1 MANPNNKSFIYFSL
15 ALAAASGLYSAWRE
29 YRKRRAGTESRFR
42 QAFGEPQTL
51 PDGTQIVRC
60 RMSYEEL
67 ENILH
72 PEKAQE
78 KPPLPED
85 VDVFSLPKYWGGC
98 PHGGKMSIVG
108 EHLWRYQELSR
119 TRGYM
124 NNTTTYVCRCRNCR
138 GLMQATVDHD
148 D

>member
-1 MANPNNKSFIYFSL
+1 MTNRNDRTYILFSIG
-15 ALAAASGLYSAWRE
+15 LAAASGLYSAWQE
-29 YRKRRAGTESRFR
+29 YRKRKAGTESRFR

-67 ENILH
+67 ESMVY
-72 PEKAQE
+72 PERANAR
-78 KPPLPED
+78 PPLPD
-85 VDVFSLPKYWGGC
+85 DIDVFALPKYWGGC
-98 PHGGKMSIVG
+98 PHCGKMSLYG
-108 EHLWRYQELSR
+108 EHMWRYYELSR

-124 NNTTTYVCRCRNCR
+124 DNTTTYVCRCRVCN
-138 GLMQATVDHD
+138 GLMQSTVDHD